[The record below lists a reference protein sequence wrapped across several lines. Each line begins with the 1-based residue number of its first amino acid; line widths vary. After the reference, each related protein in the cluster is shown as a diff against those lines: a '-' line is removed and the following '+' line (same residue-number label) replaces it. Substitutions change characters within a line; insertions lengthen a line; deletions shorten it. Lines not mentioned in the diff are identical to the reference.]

1 MGKGSALQLAAA
13 VTPNCA
19 PSTCQKIN
27 LVQPQPVLRHQN
39 RLHHACLIITR
50 TTSRVC
56 GGGSVASVGV
66 GSCAHPRLIVRY
78 CVLQQPHTLHCMY
91 TLMLCCL
98 RYCTN
103 KLYFAVPHCR
113 STRDLLVLDCT
124 GGLHLG
130 MAGPGITVD
139 VNLQWLLTAHNWLVN
154 AITTRAR
161 CACRCNSGCPI
172 TFVLLL

>member
-1 MGKGSALQLAAA
+1 MRDNNSCCVCNTLYLVYWLQPALAVPTRKPTTHRRARIACSDMGTVVGVVGRGLGKGSALATV

-19 PSTCQKIN
+19 PSPCQKIN

-39 RLHHACLIITR
+39 RLHACLIITR

-78 CVLQQPHTLHCMY
+78 CVLQQPLTLHCMY

-103 KLYFAVPHCR
+103 KL
-113 STRDLLVLDCT
+113 
-124 GGLHLG
+124 
-130 MAGPGITVD
+130 
-139 VNLQWLLTAHNWLVN
+139 
-154 AITTRAR
+154 
-161 CACRCNSGCPI
+161 
-172 TFVLLL
+172 